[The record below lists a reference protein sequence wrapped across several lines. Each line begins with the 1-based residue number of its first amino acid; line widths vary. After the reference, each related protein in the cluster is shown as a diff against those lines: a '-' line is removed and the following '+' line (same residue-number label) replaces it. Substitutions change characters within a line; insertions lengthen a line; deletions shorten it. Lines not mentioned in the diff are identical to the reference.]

1 MESGQVNED
10 GRFEALPL
18 NVTGHEV
25 YAVLLVNDPDD
36 DLLEGIF
43 YLEASNAY
51 GKQTYEFSFEKY
63 ILDWDPEPEDVDPET
78 PGDEIEGGEGTYP
91 ESSSMGAGTIV
102 GKFISQCRY
111 ITHCSLHVFNLD
123 QKVQSQNLFSY
134 LLR

>member
-25 YAVLLVNDPDD
+25 YAVLLVNNPDD

-63 ILDWDPEPEDVDPET
+63 ILDWDQEPEDVDPET
-78 PGDEIEGGEGTYP
+78 PGDEEEGGEEP
-91 ESSSMGAGTIV
+91 KSSSMGAGTIV
-102 GKFISQCRY
+102 GKFILQC
-111 ITHCSLHVFNLD
+111 TLCCCHF
-123 QKVQSQNLFSY
+123 
-134 LLR
+134 

>member
-78 PGDEIEGGEGTYP
+78 PGDEEEGGEEP
-91 ESSSMGAGTIV
+91 KSSSMGAGTIV
-102 GKFISQCRY
+102 GKFIS
-111 ITHCSLHVFNLD
+111 
-123 QKVQSQNLFSY
+123 
-134 LLR
+134 